1 MNTEG
6 FEDRL
11 MHELKNHVRQSAQHV
26 NAEEADG
33 ARPVRSRRVR
43 WVPLGLVAGLAA
55 TVAATTLVVGQSAS
69 SGAHGG
75 LTASADRGRSLNRI
89 TNAAYTLEKE
99 PAGGVK
105 LTIENSSG
113 KPDIEGM
120 RKDLARMGVR
130 AKVLAGDP
138 NCTAHKGS
146 GASGDKNP
154 EPSDGQAGEIAP
166 YFHLRGTS
174 GKLIAYIYPAK
185 VPAGSTLTLGF
196 PLAEIRPDHGLDV
209 LVISAPK
216 GDGPNCI
223 PAWTEDDIRHSPIV
237 IRHTPSV
244 VR

>member
-11 MHELKNHVRQSAQHV
+11 MHELKDHVRQSAQHV
-26 NAEEADG
+26 NTEETDG

-43 WVPLGLVAGLAA
+43 WVPVGLVAGLAA
-55 TVAATTLVVGQSAS
+55 TVAATTLIVGQSAS
-69 SGAHGG
+69 PGAPGG
-75 LTASADRGRSLNRI
+75 LTASADGGRSLNRI

-105 LTIENSSG
+105 LTIENSAG

-120 RKDLARMGVR
+120 RNDLARMGVR

-138 NCTAHKGS
+138 SCSADS
-146 GASGDKNP
+146 GASGDPIP
-154 EPSDGQAGEIAP
+154 EPSNGHAGEVAP
-166 YFHLRGTS
+166 YFHLRGAA
-174 GKLIAYIYPAK
+174 GRLVAYIYPAK

-196 PLAEIRPDHGLDV
+196 PFAEVRPDHALDV
-209 LVISAPK
+209 LVISASK
-216 GDGPNCI
+216 GDGPKCI
-223 PAWTEDDIRHSPIV
+223 PAGTEDDIRHEP
-237 IRHTPSV
+237 TA

>member
-11 MHELKNHVRQSAQHV
+11 MDELKDHVRQSAQHV
-26 NAEEADG
+26 NTEETYG

-55 TVAATTLVVGQSAS
+55 TVAATTLIVGQSAS
-69 SGAHGG
+69 SGARGG
-75 LTASADRGRSLNRI
+75 LTASADGGRSLNRI

-120 RKDLARMGVR
+120 RNDLARMGVR

-138 NCTAHKGS
+138 NCPADDDS
-146 GASGDKNP
+146 GASGDP
-154 EPSDGQAGEIAP
+154 ITEPSNGHAGEVAP
-166 YFHLRGTS
+166 YFHLRRAA
-174 GKLIAYIYPAK
+174 GKLVAYIYPAK

-196 PLAEIRPDHGLDV
+196 PFAEVRPDHALDV
-209 LVISAPK
+209 LVINAPK

-223 PAWTEDDIRHSPIV
+223 PAGTEDDIRHEP
-237 IRHTPSV
+237 TT